1 MHRMGGGAGWAYR
14 CGPIGQKSG
23 TASGYGPSQQQSQWG
38 RSQLIVVVVGAP
50 SHLRPGAVGALGAVG
65 GALRNDRCQRCS
77 RASLFHRTARPN
89 TTPAPLP
96 AVFPAYPHFPLSS
109 TSFTNTHF
117 LIANAYSSTF
127 FNIHAQDFS
136 PSAQHAPEHR
146 WQRSLRACPPF
157 ARLCFFQPP
166 IEIQLSHR
174 TL

>member
-1 MHRMGGGAGWAYR
+1 MVKRQGIICFGITTEFSMSVRALLLIGA
-14 CGPIGQKSG
+14 
-23 TASGYGPSQQQSQWG
+23 
-38 RSQLIVVVVGAP
+38 IVPLTSCVAGVVGAA
-50 SHLRPGAVGALGAVG
+50 GAVGALGAVG

-77 RASLFHRTARPN
+77 RASLFHRTRRPN

-109 TSFTNTHF
+109 TSFTNTHS

-146 WQRSLRACPPF
+146 WQRSLRAC
-157 ARLCFFQPP
+157 ALLSTRRFF
-166 IEIQLSHR
+166 SHR
-174 TL
+174 IKNGQS